1 MVRGAAIRL
10 YSATCP
16 ACEKNEIKPFDDR
29 RFWHYFVAV
38 DGDLLSRRV
47 PLHVWTHSESVRMSG
62 VAFVC
67 QRCKQPLQVHESL
80 TDISPAAFDLLAGSH
95 ISFLVPR

>member
-1 MVRGAAIRL
+1 M
-10 YSATCP
+10 
-16 ACEKNEIKPFDDR
+16 KKEIKPLDDPR
-29 RFWHYFVAV
+29 SWHYFAGV
-38 DGDLLSRRV
+38 DGDLLSGCVR
-47 PLHVWTHSESVRMSG
+47 LHVRTPTEIVRMSG